1 MEFTSVSTLTPPIV
15 EVNDA
20 DFRYAPHL
28 PYLFKELNF
37 GIDQDSRICIV
48 GNNGSGKST
57 LLNLVTGKLS
67 PTDGEVKFNP
77 RLRIGVYNQH
87 FMDRLPMDE
96 DPISYLRRLFDDETY
111 QSVRNL
117 LGKYGLEGHAH
128 TIPMRDL
135 SGGQKARIVLAE
147 LSLLAPH
154 LLFLDEPTNNLDIET
169 IDALCDAINE
179 YNGGVICVTHDA
191 RLIAATEMR
200 LWVVADQDVQEWKGT
215 FDSYRQDLL
224 EKLEAAM
231 ASNEAKTAAGVSVD
245 AGGNR
250 EK

>member
-1 MEFTSVSTLTPPIV
+1 M
-15 EVNDA
+15 
-20 DFRYAPHL
+20 
-28 PYLFKELNF
+28 
-37 GIDQDSRICIV
+37 
-48 GNNGSGKST
+48 
-57 LLNLVTGKLS
+57 
-67 PTDGEVKFNP
+67 
-77 RLRIGVYNQH
+77 YNQH

-147 LSLLAPH
+147 LSLLAPP

-200 LWVVADQDVQEWKGT
+200 LWVVADQDVTEWKGT

>member
-1 MEFTSVSTLTPPIV
+1 MV
-15 EVNDA
+15 
-20 DFRYAPHL
+20 APC
-28 PYLFKELNF
+28 F
-37 GIDQDSRICIV
+37 
-48 GNNGSGKST
+48 
-57 LLNLVTGKLS
+57 
-67 PTDGEVKFNP
+67 
-77 RLRIGVYNQH
+77 
-87 FMDRLPMDE
+87 
-96 DPISYLRRLFDDETY
+96 
-111 QSVRNL
+111 
-117 LGKYGLEGHAH
+117 
-128 TIPMRDL
+128 
-135 SGGQKARIVLAE
+135 
-147 LSLLAPH
+147 LLAVSYVQPH
-154 LLFLDEPTNNLDIET
+154 ILVLDEPTNNLDIET

-200 LWVVADQDVQEWKGT
+200 LWVVADQDVTEWKGT

>member
-1 MEFTSVSTLTPPIV
+1 
-15 EVNDA
+15 
-20 DFRYAPHL
+20 
-28 PYLFKELNF
+28 
-37 GIDQDSRICIV
+37 
-48 GNNGSGKST
+48 
-57 LLNLVTGKLS
+57 
-67 PTDGEVKFNP
+67 
-77 RLRIGVYNQH
+77 
-87 FMDRLPMDE
+87 MDE

-169 IDALCDAINE
+169 IDALCARSTSTTAAI
-179 YNGGVICVTHDA
+179 ICVTHDA

-250 EK
+250 WELARRARAGSRALARAGMLLDPPCVAVGLRREDLDRRGPLLRQLRAGSARAPHAGRPRHQQQRRPSSTKSSSGQPARRSAPRAGRT